1 MGHESG
7 MVAGAGRR
15 RMHGRD
21 GAAPRLPQ
29 GLKNAK
35 RAPGGFAFLKMPP
48 LRDIG
53 KPRRNAKR
61 LYQAREGG
69 GLQPG

>member
-1 MGHESG
+1 
-7 MVAGAGRR
+7 
-15 RMHGRD
+15 MHGRD

-35 RAPGGFAFLKMPP
+35 RAPGGFALLKMPP

-53 KPRRNAKR
+53 KPLRNAKR
-61 LYQAREGG
+61 LHQAREGG